1 MTPCSLREWI
11 SQKCLKFATF
21 QEAGRLCKDHTS
33 KWGKVAPLGGRSVPS
48 CPIDFNIAKNFDAC
62 SSESG
67 FHRNVKFATFEEAG
81 RLCKTIPQ
89 NGVKVAPLGGRRVLK
104 FAPLTFNGVGRPM
117 KCPIET

>member
-1 MTPCSLREWI
+1 MP
-11 SQKCLKFATF
+11 
-21 QEAGRLCKDHTS
+21 H
-33 KWGKVAPLGGRSVPS
+33 
-48 CPIDFNIAKNFDAC
+48 

-117 KCPIET
+117 KWAVLSIEPLFN